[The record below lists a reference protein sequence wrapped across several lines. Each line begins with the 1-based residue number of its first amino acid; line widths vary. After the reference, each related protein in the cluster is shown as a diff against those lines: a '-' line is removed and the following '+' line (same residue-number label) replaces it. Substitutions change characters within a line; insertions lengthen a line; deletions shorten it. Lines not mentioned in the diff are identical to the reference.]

1 VINKIEILSLR
12 ASQYCGE
19 IILMVKTK
27 AIAKTEKRILITG
40 GTGFLGTH
48 IVRQFLDAGE
58 TNLKVMA
65 SRVPVWMKDAGVKAV
80 EGSVTNRDDVAKACK
95 NVSAIF
101 HLAGKVSR
109 DNNDAAAM
117 NRIHLEGT
125 RVLCEA
131 ATEAGVQNMILAS
144 SSGTIA
150 VTEDDQI
157 VDETYPPPVD
167 IILRWAY
174 YASKYFQERAAI
186 ENFNRDGQRLVIM
199 NPSLLLGPDDERLS
213 STKPVLDFLGKK
225 VPYSPGGGLN
235 FVDARDA
242 AAAFISAL
250 EKGRH
255 QEKYLLGSENM
266 TFEQFFGRL
275 SRLSGVAAPML
286 KVSKKLAMAG
296 SSIISSFYSNWGK
309 TSPVMP
315 SEVEQAECFWYF
327 DSSKAITELGFA
339 PRDSQETLQD
349 TIAYLRRNFLGE
361 GVFD

>member
-1 VINKIEILSLR
+1 MAKS
-12 ASQYCGE
+12 
-19 IILMVKTK
+19 K
-27 AIAKTEKRILITG
+27 AIARSEKRILITG

-65 SRVPVWMKDAGVKAV
+65 SRVPEWMKDAGIKAV
-80 EGSVTNRDDVAKACK
+80 EGSVTDREAVAKACK

-109 DNNDAAAM
+109 DNDDAAAM
-117 NRIHLEGT
+117 NKIHLEGT

-131 ATEAGVQNMILAS
+131 AVEAGVSTMILAS

-150 VTEDDQI
+150 VTEDEQV
-157 VDETYPPPVD
+157 VDETYPQPMD
-167 IILRWAY
+167 ILTRWAY
-174 YASKYFQERAAI
+174 YASKYYQERAAI
-186 ENFNRDGQRLVIM
+186 ENWRGDDRRLVIM

-213 STKPVLDFLGKK
+213 STKPVLDFLGRK

-235 FVDARDA
+235 FVDVRDA
-242 AAAFISAL
+242 AAAFITAL

-255 QEKYLLGSENM
+255 QERYLLGAENM

-275 SRLSGVAAPML
+275 ARLSGVSAPML
-286 KVSKKLAMAG
+286 KVPKRFAMAG
-296 SSIISSFYSNWGK
+296 SSLINSFYKNWGK

-315 SEVEQAECFWYF
+315 NEVEQAEYFWYF
-327 DSSKAITELGFA
+327 DSSKASEELDFM
-339 PRDSQETLQD
+339 PRDPQETLLD
-349 TIAYLRRNFLGE
+349 TITYLRRNFLGE
-361 GVFD
+361 GVFA